1 MGHRGEW
8 ECELA
13 VIGAGVAGM
22 AASLFASN
30 RGISVAQVGGSG
42 GILFASGL
50 LDLLAVHPIE
60 EGNVWFDPWEGI
72 EALREDIPEHPL
84 SRIPDAKIRASLAEY
99 LAFMESAGIPYA
111 GLGEKNVE
119 MITPAGTCKQTYR
132 LPLTMWKAVTAL
144 REKRPCVIVDF
155 HGLREFNANLIVDTI
170 GEKWPL
176 VRSERLWFP
185 GTEGTGRVFSR
196 HMALS
201 LEKSECL
208 ETLAA
213 RLKPLIRQGEALGM
227 PALLGLQGSPH
238 LLARLE
244 EIVGAPVFEIPTLP
258 ASVPGFRLKEAFE
271 RHLPAK
277 GVKVFFQSKVAGVSS
292 GPDGRFRLRFQED
305 GDTTGPAAI
314 VAKGVVLATG
324 RFFGKGLSSDRTR
337 VWETIF
343 GLPVWQPP
351 HRGGWHRRDLLD
363 PSGHEINQAG
373 IEVDEAFRPLDAR
386 HRPAFE
392 RLFAAGS
399 ILAHQDWMRMKCGS
413 GVAIASAY
421 AAVEAFC
428 EMRT

>member
-1 MGHRGEW
+1 MGHCREC

-13 VIGAGVAGM
+13 VIGAGMAGM

-30 RGISVAQVGGSG
+30 RGITVAQVGGAG

-60 EGNVWFDPWEGI
+60 ERKVWADPWEGI
-72 EALREDIPEHPL
+72 EALRDDIPKHPL
-84 SRIPDAKIRASLAEY
+84 SRIPASKIRASLAEY

-111 GLGEKNVE
+111 GLDEKNVE
-119 MITPAGTCKQTYR
+119 MITPAGTCKHTYR
-132 LPLTMWKAVTAL
+132 IPLTMWNAVTAL
-144 REKRPCVIVDF
+144 REKGPCLIVDF
-155 HGLREFNANLIVDTI
+155 HGLKEFNASLLAGTLGVH
-170 GEKWPL
+170 WPL

-185 GTEGTGRVFSR
+185 GTDGTSRVFSR

-201 LEKSECL
+201 LEKSEYL

-213 RLKPLIRQGEALGM
+213 RLKPLLRQGEVLGM
-227 PALLGLQGSPH
+227 PALLGLHGSSS

-244 EIVGAPVFEIPTLP
+244 ELVGAPVFEIPTLP

-277 GVKVFFQSKVAGVSS
+277 GVKVFFQSKVAGVSAE
-292 GPDGRFRLRFQED
+292 PDGRFRLRLSEE
-305 GDTTGPAAI
+305 GDQRGPAAV
-314 VAKGVVLATG
+314 VAQAVVLASG
-324 RFFGKGLSSDRTR
+324 RFFGKGLSSDRSH

-343 GLPVWQPP
+343 GLPVWQPL
-351 HRGGWHRRDLLD
+351 HRSRWHRRDLLD
-363 PSGHEINQAG
+363 PRGHEINQAG

-386 HRPAFE
+386 RRPAFE

-399 ILAHQDWMRMKCGS
+399 ILAHQDWTRMKCGS